1 MGKVRPLMTMLN
13 ERFQLFWPVEN
24 ELSIDESMVPY
35 YGRHSTKQFIRG
47 KPIRFGYKLWCLN
60 TRLGYLIQF
69 DPYQGASSTYDANLG
84 LGGSVVM
91 DLLSEMP
98 AGVDISVYFDNFFT
112 TLKLLDR
119 LTAESI
125 RASGT
130 IRFNRLADCGDAFP
144 IEGVLVA
151 TYLLSVEALPHCRCG
166 VANKNRI
173 V

>member
-69 DPYQGASSTYDANLG
+69 DPY
-84 LGGSVVM
+84 
-91 DLLSEMP
+91 
-98 AGVDISVYFDNFFT
+98 
-112 TLKLLDR
+112 
-119 LTAESI
+119 
-125 RASGT
+125 
-130 IRFNRLADCGDAFP
+130 
-144 IEGVLVA
+144 
-151 TYLLSVEALPHCRCG
+151 
-166 VANKNRI
+166 
-173 V
+173 